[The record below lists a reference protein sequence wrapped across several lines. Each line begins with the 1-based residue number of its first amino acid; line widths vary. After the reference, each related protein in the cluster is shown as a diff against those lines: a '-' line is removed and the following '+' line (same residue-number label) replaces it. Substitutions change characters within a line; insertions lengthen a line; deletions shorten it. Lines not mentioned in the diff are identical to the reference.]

1 MTYEKQFT
9 ISVIIPAYNEEK
21 TILEILEKVSEQIIP
36 NVKFEIIVVD
46 DGSTDK
52 TQDILLRSPHLYD
65 KFLKNE
71 KNGGKGLA
79 VINALTQ
86 ASGDY
91 ILFQDADLEYD
102 PNDYDK
108 LIKPVV
114 LFDADIVI
122 GSRLKGSQITRVSYF
137 WHKIGNILI
146 STYFNILY
154 GTTFTD
160 IYSCY
165 VLYKKDLVDP
175 TSLKKH
181 GWDQQAEIICEIVA
195 NGSKFYEV
203 PINYYGRSYD
213 EGKKIRPY
221 HIIPVFWT
229 IIIKRIS
236 KTFNM

>member
-1 MTYEKQFT
+1 MSADDF
-9 ISVIIPAYNEEK
+9 
-21 TILEILEKVSEQIIP
+21 
-36 NVKFEIIVVD
+36 IVTPWHVE
-46 DGSTDK
+46 G
-52 TQDILLRSPHLYD
+52 DI
-65 KFLKNE
+65 
-71 KNGGKGLA
+71 
-79 VINALTQ
+79 
-86 ASGDY
+86 
-91 ILFQDADLEYD
+91 
-102 PNDYDK
+102 DYDK

-122 GSRLKGSQITRVSYF
+122 GTRLKGSQITRVSYF

-195 NGSKFYEV
+195 NGSKWFNFHFSNYLSTFYLGYLQIV
-203 PINYYGRSYD
+203 IYLHYHHIYYQ
-213 EGKKIRPY
+213 
-221 HIIPVFWT
+221 
-229 IIIKRIS
+229 
-236 KTFNM
+236 